1 MGKSMLR
8 ITYCNID
15 VACDLDVKTMDFSP
29 MGGCDSCEHTSTFP
43 IGSEKFLTP
52 QEVPWD

>member
-1 MGKSMLR
+1 MLG

-29 MGGCDSCEHTSTFP
+29 MGGCDSREHTSTFP
-43 IGSEKFLTP
+43 NGTEKFLTP